1 MSTDAVPQ
9 PAKPSRLIYVLPRI
23 QLSGTAYRQERF
35 SISKAMFL
43 PDEPRSWGEVVQLPR
58 PPWLDIYRHFPHLD
72 TNTPPEPA
80 RGTLIISDDDE
91 WLRTHISRVIGVAY
105 VLSLERSDWQVPA
118 DAFQYSSFTATE
130 TPHDAVT
137 FYTKSGCKFEHCT
150 TLQLVPS
157 LELRGVP
164 TCVPV
169 TLNDERHH
177 ELIRRFDSNPYD
189 RLVVACFHL
198 FRSQFD
204 NPVVAPVEQDF
215 AAYCACLEAALGV
228 EGPGYSKELANKLVE
243 IYGQC
248 PDFQRWIKG
257 LYSERS
263 VFNHGISSEVTC
275 DHSDDGI
282 RVLAEFR
289 QRSLSWDVL
298 RKLCLDVIE
307 DQLQESLA
315 SIQRKRARLLSPAQ
329 SLLRRFFSSEEVWA
343 DVARVFTQNQSV
355 RIILELREQ
364 KHEDFLQLC
373 RRYLDGHLWKA
384 MVRKAEPKKVCDV
397 LKAMAAIVGEYAKGI
412 DDNEGQAAALDLFEA
427 AKNADEERIGM
438 WALKHAAWEKYW
450 SPTDQQKIVR
460 AVAVHTARFF
470 RASP

>member
-1 MSTDAVPQ
+1 MSTKAVPQ
-9 PAKPSRLIYVLPRI
+9 PVKPSRLIYVLPRI
-23 QLSGTAYRQERF
+23 QLSGTADGQERF

-43 PDEPRSWGEVVQLPR
+43 PDEPNSWGEFIQLPR

-105 VLSLERSDWQVPA
+105 VLGLGRSHWQVPA

-137 FYTKSGCKFEHCT
+137 FYTKSGGKFEHCT
-150 TLQLVPS
+150 TLQLLPS

-169 TLNDERHH
+169 TLNDEKHA
-177 ELIRRFDSNPYD
+177 ELIRRFDLNPYD

-204 NPVVAPVEQDF
+204 NPVIAPLEQDF

-243 IYGQC
+243 IYGRC
-248 PDFQRWIKG
+248 PDFERWIKG

-263 VFNHGISSEVTC
+263 VFNHGISSEVTR
-275 DHSDDGI
+275 DHPDDGI
-282 RVLAEFR
+282 RALAEFR
-289 QRSLSWDVL
+289 QRSLNWDVL
-298 RKLCLDVIE
+298 RKLCLEVIE

-315 SIQRKRARLLSPAQ
+315 TIQRERARLMTPVR

-364 KHEDFLQLC
+364 EHEDFLQLC
-373 RRYLDGHLWKA
+373 CGYLDGHLWKA

-397 LKAMAAIVGEYAKGI
+397 LKAMAAIVGEYAKII

-427 AKNADEERIGM
+427 AENADEERIGM
-438 WALKHAAWEKYW
+438 WALKHAVWEKYW
-450 SPTDQQKIVR
+450 STTDQQKIVR

-470 RASP
+470 RAFP